1 MLNRKEIGQLQKKQK
16 ARLSNIRSI
25 AEATEKR
32 KRAFSK
38 VSTTASQDQQQQHAS
53 TNEEES
59 RKGEKVL
66 NEMLSIS
73 QELEEARPAW
83 TKEGYMMRA
92 RITPPITDTETLI
105 GKAMT
110 GLLANLLDET
120 IRIRIGSEA
129 SLMNAGQLLDQAND
143 AIKTDD
149 FQTVRLLRLE
159 AGNRSD
165 AKAKEAYRRI
175 DNLVDELEI
184 PEQKEVLSIIDET
197 IALQE
202 EARQYWFSLIGGSY
216 IGNSFHQKVYK

>member
-1 MLNRKEIGQLQKKQK
+1 MLDKKEIKLLQKKQM
-16 ARLSNIRSI
+16 ARLNNIRTI

-32 KRAFSK
+32 KRAFGK
-38 VSTTASQDQQQQHAS
+38 VSTTATQDQQQQHAT
-53 TNEEES
+53 TNEEEA
-59 RKGEKVL
+59 KKAEKIM
-66 NEMLSIS
+66 NEMRSIA
-73 QELEEARPAW
+73 QELEKTRPAW